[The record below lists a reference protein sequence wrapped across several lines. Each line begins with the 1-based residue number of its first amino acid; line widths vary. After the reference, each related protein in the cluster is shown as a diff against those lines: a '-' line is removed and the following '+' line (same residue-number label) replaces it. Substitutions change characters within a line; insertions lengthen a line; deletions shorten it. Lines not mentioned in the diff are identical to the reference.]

1 MQIIH
6 HISQTCSPQTA
17 SRNLTNTREDAVD
30 GVLKEAHCERI
41 VTYFRS
47 RSDFTAIVWHIKVMG
62 LKNCVK
68 IMEFL
73 TPC

>member
-47 RSDFTAIVWHIKVMG
+47 RSDFTAIV
-62 LKNCVK
+62 
-68 IMEFL
+68 
-73 TPC
+73 